1 MNFLIKFKANMP
13 PKQQAK
19 GPRQTTEQQAQA
31 AADAVDDTYD
41 AEYKKLLKRECC
53 AIKKSIEEE
62 ELRITEYGDLRQR
75 MQYFWLVGK
84 KELEDKQA
92 ELRNKERE
100 FQDLEEKHKIEIKI
114 YKQRL
119 KHLVFQNQ
127 DQLTALKKEAQITL
141 KNIEDEHRITEREL
155 KQDIRA
161 LKVAAKEQ
169 TVRQYEF

>member
-1 MNFLIKFKANMP
+1 
-13 PKQQAK
+13 
-19 GPRQTTEQQAQA
+19 
-31 AADAVDDTYD
+31 
-41 AEYKKLLKRECC
+41 
-53 AIKKSIEEE
+53 
-62 ELRITEYGDLRQR
+62 

-100 FQDLEEKHKIEIKI
+100 FQDLQEKHNIEIKI

-141 KNIEDEHRITEREL
+141 KNIEDEHRVTEREL

-161 LKVAAKEQ
+161 LKVSEKEQ
-169 TVRQYEF
+169 QVRHYEYQNSLVKTYNAKNTAIRKEYERISQEIQVRYKH